1 MIANGPRK
9 STAPRKK
16 GDVVMLV
23 EITETCRQTENL
35 NYPCEHLTVGFISEE
50 QLQALARQAGL
61 HLPIPTEMGIPD
73 GATPSAS
80 ARMPSGAC
88 CI

>member
-1 MIANGPRK
+1 
-9 STAPRKK
+9 
-16 GDVVMLV
+16 MLV

-61 HLPIPTEMGIPD
+61 HLPIPTERESLMRN
-73 GATPSAS
+73 AVSVSRECLLVRAAS
-80 ARMPSGAC
+80 DQSRSDSGTTG
-88 CI
+88 